1 MEDTVNVLLK
11 QAMLLST
18 QEEKLVQFGYVV
30 VLLKQF
36 QFDYA
41 VVDTRRKI
49 DTTFLYSKTAFACF
63 FHSFRGC
70 LGVKFFHSFGRILQY
85 SQILQYY
92 IQNGVWQA
100 G

>member
-1 MEDTVNVLLK
+1 MVTL
-11 QAMLLST
+11 
-18 QEEKLVQFGYVV
+18 
-30 VLLKQF
+30 
-36 QFDYA
+36 
-41 VVDTRRKI
+41 
-49 DTTFLYSKTAFACF
+49 
-63 FHSFRGC
+63 RGC